1 MDRTLDL
8 ENNKSNENTE
18 ITDFINE
25 LDTFLKNENL
35 ELNKENFN
43 TLYNELYNEIPLAST
58 YRNELT
64 NLIDECMDKLSY
76 DRDFIY
82 FNYDKQEKNYY
93 LDYYSEGNITREKMS
108 LEDIKGTNLKDGTFW
123 EIYDEGHIVESEYI
137 KDNIKT
143 SVESE
148 LEMLELKK
156 Q

>member
-43 TLYNELYNEIPLAST
+43 TLYKEIYNEIPLAST
-58 YRNELT
+58 YRNELK
-64 NLIDECMDKLSY
+64 NIVDECMDKLSY

-82 FNYDKQEKNYY
+82 FNYDKQEKN
-93 LDYYSEGNITREKMS
+93 I
-108 LEDIKGTNLKDGTFW
+108 I
-123 EIYDEGHIVESEYI
+123 
-137 KDNIKT
+137 
-143 SVESE
+143 
-148 LEMLELKK
+148 
-156 Q
+156 